1 MAAQTISFRYGFY
14 LDPQPG
20 DPVASDL
27 TEAESKARGLSVDNG
42 GAPVAIWDNA
52 DNTLRLFA
60 GYEDF
65 IPIKL

>member
-1 MAAQTISFRYGFY
+1 MVAQIISFRYGFY
-14 LDPQPG
+14 LDPQPD
-20 DPVASDL
+20 DPVASNL
-27 TEAESKARGLSVDNG
+27 TEAESKARRLSIDNG